1 MISHE
6 NKELDIFINDDEM
19 NYREDEIES
28 LELWLSKTQSHFIKK
43 DKNTIPD
50 YNFHDKVSQKEN
62 SKIFLQL
69 IKENESYKE
78 KLRVA
83 KREIQIRD
91 GQIERMK
98 SEVKILP
105 LDMTKSRFHL
115 AFMFSSP
122 LIRKING
129 KIESIMQL
137 DYNSEINDI
146 IKVLSKIKSEMKF
159 KTSVATVSNFR
170 SIITDLPIALHF
182 SGHGIQN
189 TSESLGTEYYLN
201 QDKGNI
207 LLLEDEQ
214 GMSKYFFEKD
224 LKYMIEMSQTT
235 FEVVFVSSWH
245 SQFAGEVFL
254 NAGAKHVICIKG
266 GEKIS
271 DKASLRFSK
280 VFYETLFVKNYNV
293 WTSFYIAKEEIN
305 KVINAAEASK
315 FMLLIQEHDR
325 WDVTYNPNSFA
336 TKKHRWYAL
345 TNFKEGSLVCMDS
358 KPMFD
363 SNQSN
368 VEGFIGRQQEM
379 YEIIKLLESH
389 RLVSILGPPGIGKT
403 SLSRNLA
410 NYIKDRRKFSDGIIL
425 VALRGWESAQMFLI
439 RLTLILRASW
449 WSDDYKKYDFGEI
462 DVNKIDK
469 EKDENAF
476 EDEGKYRNFIL
487 NLLKDKDALMI
498 LDNAED
504 PLEDDN
510 AKFVA
515 ELESII
521 DNWQKIK
528 FLLTTRKTVNKLSYN
543 HEKPYTL
550 WPLSKEASL
559 KLLILKAPREIKS
572 QEIHDLLH
580 SPIPDAFKIIQ
591 SINISSISYNT
602 NQPKALLDHPFTM
615 LLGGHPQAISLAAP
629 LLEYKSL
636 KELFYAFWSSNLM
649 DVLDISSNN
658 QNTNTSLRVSLELSI
673 NHMKN
678 TTPDAL
684 NLFGFVGLLPGGV
697 NESEITQ
704 MWGNTEWMNLKDALI
719 RASLLVYKTSN
730 DGRFVYSML
739 PFMTIRAYEYL
750 ETNEELR
757 ILYHNKCCKMYKEYC
772 IQFYYSNKQFQDIE
786 NLIGYEANIWAWI
799 YRSLNKKKEVIYQ
812 ENSHKDNQSEF
823 RVDLIADSLEGET
836 INLKTHQSLISSED
850 SAKTIELPSES
861 TQINRGITYEDNE
874 SIKLENGIIYFIFT
888 LEEIRVHKEMKWS
901 FAKHIT
907 NINYWSR
914 KKWLEE
920 EMLVIYYITDLIT

>member
-1 MISHE
+1 MNSVW
-6 NKELDIFINDDEM
+6 NKTKSNV
-19 NYREDEIES
+19 
-28 LELWLSKTQSHFIKK
+28 IKK
-43 DKNTIPD
+43 DTISIT
-50 YNFHDKVSQKEN
+50 SQN
-62 SKIFLQL
+62 SFESLSQQESSKMLLQL
-69 IKENESYKE
+69 IKERESYKE

-91 GQIERMK
+91 GHIERMK

-105 LDMTKSRFHL
+105 LDMTKARLHL

-146 IKVLSKIKSEMKF
+146 VKVLSKIKSDMKF
-159 KTSVATVSNFR
+159 KTDVATVSNLR
-170 SIITDLPIALHF
+170 STITDCPIALHF
-182 SGHGIQN
+182 SGHGIRS
-189 TSESLGTEYYLN
+189 TPESLGTEYYLN
-201 QDKGNI
+201 KDKGNI

-214 GMSKYFFEKD
+214 GMSSYFFEKD

-305 KVINAAEASK
+305 KVINTTEASK
-315 FMLLIQEHDR
+315 FMLLIQEHDH
-325 WDVTYNPNSFA
+325 WDITYNPNSGA
-336 TKKHRWYAL
+336 AKKHRCYAL
-345 TNFKEGSLVCMDS
+345 TNFKEGKLVNMDS

-363 SNQSN
+363 SNPSN

-379 YEIIKLLESH
+379 YEIINLLESH

-410 NYIKDRRKFSDGIIL
+410 NYLKDRRKFSDGIIF
-425 VALRGWESAQMFLI
+425 VGLRGWESAQMFLI
-439 RLTLILRASW
+439 RLTLILRSSW
-449 WSDDYKKYDFGEI
+449 WIDDYKKYGLEEI
-462 DVNKIDK
+462 DNKNKDNKDKNK
-469 EKDENAF
+469 EKDKVNQN
-476 EDEGKYRNFIL
+476 DEGKYRNFIL
-487 NLLKDKDALMI
+487 NILKDKEALMI

-510 AKFVA
+510 ARFVT

-521 DNWQKIK
+521 DSWSKIK
-528 FLLTTRKTVNKLSYN
+528 FLLTTRKTVNKLAYN
-543 HEKPYTL
+543 QEKPYTL
-550 WPLSKEASL
+550 IPLSKEASL
-559 KLLILKAPREIKS
+559 KLLISKAPREIKKH
-572 QEIHDLLH
+572 EIHDLLY
-580 SPIPDAFKIIQ
+580 SPIPDAIKIGQ
-591 SINISSISYNT
+591 SLNISSMSHDSNHQRT
-602 NQPKALLDHPFTM
+602 LLNHPFTM

-636 KELFYAFWSSNLM
+636 KELFYAFCSSNLM
-649 DVLDISSNN
+649 DALDISSNN
-658 QNTNTSLRVSLELSI
+658 QNINTSLRVSLELSI
-673 NHMKN
+673 NHMMN

-684 NLFGFVGLLPGGV
+684 NFFGFVGLLPGGV
-697 NESEITQ
+697 NENEMTI

-719 RASLLVYKTSN
+719 RASLLVYKINN
-730 DGRFVYSML
+730 DGGFIYSML

-750 ETNEELR
+750 ETKEDLR
-757 ILYHNKCCKMYKEYC
+757 ISYHIKCCKMYKEYC

-786 NLIGYEANIWAWI
+786 NLVGYEANIWAWI
-799 YRSLNKKKEVIYQ
+799 YRSLNKKKDVIYK
-812 ENSHKDNQSEF
+812 ENQQANSQPEPE
-823 RVDLIADSLEGET
+823 RDLIHEPPIEEPS
-836 INLKTHQSLISSED
+836 NQNSQLKLDGTEELIQN
-850 SAKTIELPSES
+850 IENPDDFLLV
-861 TQINRGITYEDNE
+861 NRGIIAEQSE
-874 SIKLENGIIYFIFT
+874 SIKQELGKFYTLIKFVTHSCIESVSE
-888 LEEIRVHKEMKWS
+888 LEEIQLQIVNPNLNRKFWL
-901 FAKHIT
+901 
-907 NINYWSR
+907 IN
-914 KKWLEE
+914 KWLDE
-920 EMLVIYYITDLIT
+920 EMLVIYYTTDLIT